1 MAPTAASGCARS
13 GQAAQLSSTPT
24 RGLRCRLAIPLLR
37 RRFHGAVGIVSSVGA
52 HARSISF
59 VMPLPGVGSGHA
71 TGNPQARLDRSQP
84 QGDGPHV
91 SATLSVMPMSGLSRQ
106 AAVSRL
112 GTVRPRSGAGGGVR
126 FLTDHMKEILCQ
138 RKKEKDLHG
147 NPRGRGGLNLNL
159 PNPSAS

>member
-1 MAPTAASGCARS
+1 MYKFSRGASEALGAPWAWAVDALRVIHR
-13 GQAAQLSSTPT
+13 
-24 RGLRCRLAIPLLR
+24 RGLT
-37 RRFHGAVGIVSSVGA
+37 
-52 HARSISF
+52 AR
-59 VMPLPGVGSGHA
+59 
-71 TGNPQARLDRSQP
+71 NP